1 MSLELIH
8 KSIYAAL
15 QGKHDAYVGIR
26 VASMATPCYVYE
38 ITSATL
44 DFGIRGVA
52 TKNHWT
58 ISVEVQAIG
67 DNIEDVT
74 GLVDDVTA
82 IFTGPYNDGPNLC
95 SMVLSEFSVAFSVEP
110 LDDGR
115 EDAARI
121 GTISL
126 TLLVQED

>member
-1 MSLELIH
+1 MSLEAIH

-15 QGKHDAYVGIR
+15 QNKHDAYVGIR

-38 ITSATL
+38 ITGAAL
-44 DFGIRGVA
+44 DFGMGGIA
-52 TKNHWT
+52 AKNHWT

-74 GLVDDVTA
+74 GLVDDVA
-82 IFTGPYNDGPNLC
+82 AAFTGTYNDVTNLC
-95 SMVLSEFSVAFSVEP
+95 SMVLSEFSVAFSVDP
-110 LDDGR
+110 LSDGT
-115 EDAARI
+115 EDGTRI

>member
-1 MSLELIH
+1 MSLEAIH
-8 KSIYAAL
+8 KAIYAAL
-15 QGKHDAYVGIR
+15 QSKHDAYVGIR

-38 ITSATL
+38 ITGAAL
-44 DFGIRGVA
+44 DFGMGGIA
-52 TKNHWT
+52 AKNHWT

-74 GLVDDVTA
+74 GLVDDVAAT
-82 IFTGPYNDGPNLC
+82 FTGPYNDVTNLC
-95 SMVLSEFSVAFSVEP
+95 SLVLSEFSVAFSVDP
-110 LDDGR
+110 LSDGT
-115 EDAARI
+115 EDGTRI

>member
-1 MSLELIH
+1 MSLEAIH
-8 KSIYAAL
+8 KAIYAAL
-15 QGKHDAYVGIR
+15 LTKHDVYVGIR

-38 ITSATL
+38 LTGATL
-44 DFGIRGVA
+44 DMSMGGVA
-52 TKNHWT
+52 AKNHWT
-58 ISVEVQAIG
+58 IAVEVQAIA

-74 GLVDDVTA
+74 TLVDDLTGV
-82 IFTGPYNDGPNLC
+82 FTGPYNDVTNKC

>member
-1 MSLELIH
+1 MSLEAIH
-8 KSIYAAL
+8 RAIYAAL
-15 QGKHDAYVGIR
+15 LTKHDVYVGIR

-38 ITSATL
+38 LTGATL
-44 DFGIRGVA
+44 DMSMGGVA
-52 TKNHWT
+52 AKNHWT
-58 ISVEVQAIG
+58 IAVEVQAIA

-74 GLVDDVTA
+74 TLVDDLTGV
-82 IFTGPYNDGPNLC
+82 FTGPYNDVTNLC

>member
-1 MSLELIH
+1 MSLESIH
-8 KSIYAAL
+8 KAIYAAL
-15 QGKHDAYVGIR
+15 LTKHDVYVGIR

-38 ITSATL
+38 LTGATL
-44 DFGIRGVA
+44 DMSMGGVA
-52 TKNHWT
+52 AKNHWT
-58 ISVEVQAIG
+58 IAVEVQAIA

-74 GLVDDVTA
+74 TLVDDLAGV
-82 IFTGPYNDGPNLC
+82 FTGPYNDVTNLC